1 MESELECF
9 VQVREAQKLKRAYLE
24 ERRRRKEEAELE
36 QCQPAPMTKKSRE
49 LAQKVAARRGSFFER
64 EAKFSADRARKLER
78 MKRHKVRTTTGATT
92 SIISLSSRRTDW
104 TWTHAG
110 LLDVMFCRFRRRR
123 RRRRQR

>member
-1 MESELECF
+1 M
-9 VQVREAQKLKRAYLE
+9 QVREAQKLKRAYLE

-92 SIISLSSRRTDW
+92 SIISLSSRPRTDW
-104 TWTHAG
+104 ISTRCSAG
-110 LLDVMFCRFRRRR
+110 FALTLCWCVDFAGGGGGRGSAAS
-123 RRRRQR
+123 

>member
-1 MESELECF
+1 M
-9 VQVREAQKLKRAYLE
+9 QVREAQKLKRAYLE

-92 SIISLSSRRTDW
+92 SIISLSSSLRQSGW
-104 TWTHAG
+104 TCCPR
-110 LLDVMFCRFRRRR
+110 LR
-123 RRRRQR
+123 

>member
-1 MESELECF
+1 M
-9 VQVREAQKLKRAYLE
+9 QVREAQKLKRAYLE

-78 MKRHKVRTTTGATT
+78 MKRHKVR
-92 SIISLSSRRTDW
+92 IDHRRHDECHLVVFQTEDSGFGH
-104 TWTHAG
+104 TAQDCLTLCCVDFAG
-110 LLDVMFCRFRRRR
+110 GGGGGGSAAS
-123 RRRRQR
+123 

>member
-1 MESELECF
+1 M
-9 VQVREAQKLKRAYLE
+9 QVREAQKLKRAYLE

-78 MKRHKVRTTTGATT
+78 MKRRKVRATTGATT
-92 SIISLSSRRTDW
+92 SVISSSSIPRTEW
-104 TWTHAG
+104 TWTHCTGFA
-110 LLDVMFCRFRRRR
+110 LTFF
-123 RRRRQR
+123 

>member
-1 MESELECF
+1 M
-9 VQVREAQKLKRAYLE
+9 QVREAQKLKRAYLE

-78 MKRHKVRTTTGATT
+78 MKRHKVRIIDDRTTQQ
-92 SIISLSSRRTDW
+92 SSRCLPAGGQSGW
-104 TWTHAG
+104 TYCAG
-110 LLDVMFCRFRRRR
+110 FALTLC
-123 RRRRQR
+123 